1 MKITKDNYTKAT
13 AEAMNRESTQE
24 LFKADPKAFDMLSL
38 FSFILFNRL
47 EGKDVTEDDFIGSV
61 AMVIRDAL
69 PDSIKQSTMIK
80 YLALIILS
88 LQIWEELKKQDK
100 SDGNNSE
107 YDSFKTELN
116 SKL

>member
-13 AEAMNRESTQE
+13 AEAMNRESTRK
-24 LFKADPKAFDMLSL
+24 LLKADSQAFDMFSS

-61 AMVIRDAL
+61 AMVILGTL

-88 LQIWEELKKQDK
+88 LQIWEELKKNRTNQ
-100 SDGNNSE
+100 
-107 YDSFKTELN
+107 TEITRN
-116 SKL
+116 MTASKLN